1 MLVVGVLAL
10 SRGDSVHRVSWRL
23 GWTDQPSSIEAAQA
37 TTAGSA
43 IIAHS
48 TPSRVA
54 SSREVLDD
62 VRDGARGQVG
72 RAGQPRVAENVI
84 GLDRRFGW
92 TSHLRAYAAERMRL
106 ISAPSCFSLP
116 A

>member
-54 SSREVLDD
+54 SSRAKFSMTSGTAPAGKS
-62 VRDGARGQVG
+62 GAP
-72 RAGQPRVAENVI
+72 ASRV
-84 GLDRRFGW
+84 
-92 TSHLRAYAAERMRL
+92 SPKM
-106 ISAPSCFSLP
+106 S
-116 A
+116 